1 MHQTHLK
8 LLLLFKYRVL
18 HLLLL
23 CSFCISFC
31 YEIYLQSIS
40 DLDRL
45 KPCQIP
51 TLTNHMSYHMWNWCF
66 LKKVAFLG
74 LPDYKVLDL
83 ELTSEVP
90 AWDRLL
96 LLRTEVPA
104 GVCRRRVTGRMMVSL
119 YERPASDRV
128 SALQLSIINNHP
140 HKWRQW
146 WTLFWKDN
154 DLNSNECLKR
164 IS

>member
-1 MHQTHLK
+1 ML
-8 LLLLFKYRVL
+8 
-18 HLLLL
+18 
-23 CSFCISFC
+23 
-31 YEIYLQSIS
+31 
-40 DLDRL
+40 
-45 KPCQIP
+45 
-51 TLTNHMSYHMWNWCF
+51 F

-128 SALQLSIINNHP
+128 SALQLSIIIL
-140 HKWRQW
+140 
-146 WTLFWKDN
+146 TN
-154 DLNSNECLKR
+154 DVSDEHCFEKTMT
-164 IS
+164 

>member
-1 MHQTHLK
+1 MICGKFLHHLM
-8 LLLLFKYRVL
+8 L
-18 HLLLL
+18 
-23 CSFCISFC
+23 
-31 YEIYLQSIS
+31 
-40 DLDRL
+40 
-45 KPCQIP
+45 
-51 TLTNHMSYHMWNWCF
+51 F

-128 SALQLSIINNHP
+128 SALQLSIIIL
-140 HKWRQW
+140 
-146 WTLFWKDN
+146 TN
-154 DLNSNECLKR
+154 DVSDEHCFEKTMT
-164 IS
+164 

>member
-1 MHQTHLK
+1 MPLTIFFRKSTGPDFDVLVLICGKFLHHLM
-8 LLLLFKYRVL
+8 L
-18 HLLLL
+18 
-23 CSFCISFC
+23 
-31 YEIYLQSIS
+31 
-40 DLDRL
+40 
-45 KPCQIP
+45 
-51 TLTNHMSYHMWNWCF
+51 F

-96 LLRTEVPA
+96 LLRTDVPA

-140 HKWRQW
+140 HK
-146 WTLFWKDN
+146 
-154 DLNSNECLKR
+154 
-164 IS
+164 